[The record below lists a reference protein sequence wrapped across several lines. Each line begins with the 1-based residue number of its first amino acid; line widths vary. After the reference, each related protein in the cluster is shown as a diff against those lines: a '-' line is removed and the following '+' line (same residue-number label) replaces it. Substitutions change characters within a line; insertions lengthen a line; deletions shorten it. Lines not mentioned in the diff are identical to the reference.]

1 MLERHVPITNPKL
14 CYDELLIAYKVTW
27 GSLYAEL
34 FSNLDL
40 GQQDALWAIYTGGII
55 LVSH

>member
-1 MLERHVPITNPKL
+1 MAYFNVKIPKRHVPIANPKL

-40 GQQDALWAIYTGGII
+40 GQEGT
-55 LVSH
+55 